1 MPKDD
6 LASVLRSFK
15 AIPPAVRKAVRPAID
30 KGADELV
37 SRMQYLAP
45 EGEGQLKQG
54 IGKEPIDELGVRVV
68 ASDTSTSGGGDNALF
83 QEYGTA
89 NMDRNPFF
97 WPSVNTLKKRVR
109 SRIDRAISKAAKD
122 HWNKT

>member
-1 MPKDD
+1 MADD
-6 LASVLRSFK
+6 LASVLKAFK

-37 SRMQYLAP
+37 SRMRYLAP
-45 EGEGQLKQG
+45 EDEGNLRAG
-54 IGKEPIDELGVRVV
+54 IRKEPIDELGVRVV
-68 ASDTSTSGGGDNALF
+68 SNDPASLY

-89 NMDRNPFF
+89 KMDRNPYF

-109 SRIDRAISKAAKD
+109 SRIDRAIGKAARDYWKD
-122 HWNKT
+122 